1 MKTKIVFVVR
11 GSEDGILGVYGNKKG
26 AYEQAVWYVNHPEDT
41 KNGKWIDVISYSK
54 VCREL
59 KDVYNYSIDIVDDY
73 SFYGNARIAAVPWN
87 EVEL

>member
-1 MKTKIVFVVR
+1 MKTKIVYVVI
-11 GSEDGILGVYGNKKG
+11 GSEDGILGVYGNKKM
-26 AYEQAVWYVNHPEDT
+26 AYKQAVLYVKSVANVAKDSE
-41 KNGKWIDVISYSK
+41 IISYSK